1 MVYLISYDLRAPGRD
16 YSNLI
21 SEIKSLGSW
30 AKPLESL
37 WLVETTLDTQTV
49 VSRLNALDLTDR
61 LLVIHVSTPW
71 RSVGLDQEVVDWMKR
86 AIS

>member
-16 YSNLI
+16 YSQLI
-21 SEIKSLGSW
+21 SEIESFSSW

-37 WLVETTLDTQTV
+37 WLIETTLDTQTI
-49 VSRLNALDLTDR
+49 VSRLNALDLTDG
-61 LLVIHVSTPW
+61 LLVIHVNTPW
-71 RSVGLDQEVVDWMKR
+71 RSVGLDQRVVDWMNR